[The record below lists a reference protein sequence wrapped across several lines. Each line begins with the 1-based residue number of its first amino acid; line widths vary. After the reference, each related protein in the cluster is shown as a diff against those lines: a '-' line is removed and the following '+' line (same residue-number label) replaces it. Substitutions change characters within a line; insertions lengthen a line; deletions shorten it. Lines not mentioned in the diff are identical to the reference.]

1 MRGKA
6 IVGLMALAASSGC
19 DSSPCIEMLTAPE
32 KALHALPGMLVAY
45 AVAWAGLDGARFILG
60 APETGAGRVAGICA
74 LGIGTAGLAGVVPG
88 FFPLLL
94 AVVIACL
101 LPMAWVGRMVRA
113 TAEHSRWRIAG
124 ALACTAAAG
133 VFLCGLSAANIALVS
148 GAGRVCA
155 PPGVLI
161 APAEPPGDRSQP

>member
-1 MRGKA
+1 MRGRA
-6 IVGLMALAASSGC
+6 IVGVLVSAVVSGC
-19 DSSPCIEMLTAPE
+19 DSAPCVEMLSAPE

-45 AVAWAGLDGARFILG
+45 AVAWAGLDAARFVLR

-74 LGIGTAGLAGVVPG
+74 LGVGTVGLAGVVPD

-94 AVVIACL
+94 GVLVVCL

-113 TAEHSRWRIAG
+113 TSERSVWRTAG
-124 ALACTAAAG
+124 ALACTAATG
-133 VFLCGLSAANIALVS
+133 VFLCGLAAANVALVT

-155 PPGVLI
+155 PSAVSAPSV
-161 APAEPPGDRSQP
+161 APADIRSQQ